1 MKFVI
6 FSTLTALLA
15 SSHAFAAQTYR
26 CTTLDVAKINDD
38 GMVER
43 AVGHERDFWLGAY
56 KSLVID
62 TKSGAVKIGDGD
74 ARDWVIEQTKVDGDW
89 DFVANST
96 LPAIQRLN
104 DARSGEKIRVA
115 SDQVRL
121 RVGRLFVYVYNGF
134 LFLSGT
140 CQEIY

>member
-1 MKFVI
+1 VI
-6 FSTLTALLA
+6 NT
-15 SSHAFAAQTYR
+15 R
-26 CTTLDVAKINDD
+26 
-38 GMVER
+38 
-43 AVGHERDFWLGAY
+43 
-56 KSLVID
+56 
-62 TKSGAVKIGDGD
+62 SGAVKIGDGD
-74 ARDWVIEQTKVDGDW
+74 ARDWVIEQTKVGGRW

-96 LPAIQRLN
+96 YPLVQKLN
-104 DARSGEKIRVA
+104 DAALPGAKKIRVA